1 MVEKSGSARVIAVLC
16 LCGTV
21 AALQQT
27 ILVPLLPQLP
37 RLLGTSAANASW
49 LVTVTLLSGAVAT
62 PVITR
67 LADLHGKRR
76 MLLIALASM
85 MLGALLGSIFPTLIG
100 AIVARALQGMG
111 LALIPIAI
119 ATLRDELPAHR
130 VALGISLM
138 SATLA
143 IGGGLG
149 MPLSGL
155 IAATLPWQAIFW
167 VTGLAAAVMAVLVFV
182 TVRPGRAYA
191 QGAFDWPGTVL
202 LSAGLVA
209 GLLALTKGPA
219 WGFTAPPTLA
229 LLIGTVAVLA
239 VWVPVE
245 LRKASPLV
253 DLRTASRPAVLMAN
267 TASVLLG
274 LAMMTNMLTT
284 SLVLQAPRETGYGL
298 GLDLL
303 ATGLWM
309 APTAIAFGATAPLS
323 SLMLNSVGAQT
334 TLLVGAAVMAIGF
347 WTRALTGQELWQV
360 ILCST
365 VIGVGTSLTYAAMPA
380 LVMASVPLSETA
392 SANGLNTLLRS
403 VGTSCGSALLAAVTS
418 ATALAG
424 AAVPS
429 RAGAEAVLVLAGV
442 AAALAAVLAFFMR
455 RLGRAERT
463 A

>member
-1 MVEKSGSARVIAVLC
+1 MVETSSSARVIIVLC

-37 RLLGTSAANASW
+37 RLLGTTAANASW
-49 LVTVTLLSGAVAT
+49 LVTVTLVSGAVAT

-67 LADLHGKRR
+67 LADMHGKRR
-76 MLLIALASM
+76 MLLTALGSM
-85 MLGALLGSIFPTLIG
+85 MIGAVIGSLFPTLIG
-100 AIVARALQGMG
+100 AIIARALQGMG
-111 LALIPIAI
+111 LALIPTAI

-130 VALGISLM
+130 VPLGISLM

-149 MPLSGL
+149 MPLAGL
-155 IAATLPWQAIFW
+155 IVASLPWQAIFW
-167 VTGLAAAVMAVLVFV
+167 VTGAAAAVMAVLVH
-182 TVRPGRAYA
+182 TSVRPGRAYPR
-191 QGAFDWPGTVL
+191 GSFDWPGTLL
-202 LSAGLVA
+202 LSAALVA
-209 GLLALTKGPA
+209 GLLALSKGPA

-229 LLIGTVAVLA
+229 LIAGTLVVLA
-239 VWVPVE
+239 VWGPIE
-245 LRKASPLV
+245 LRRPSPLV

-303 ATGLWM
+303 STGLWM

-323 SLMLNSVGAQT
+323 SLALNTIGAQT
-334 TLLVGAAVMAIGF
+334 TLLIGAAVMALGF
-347 WTRALTGQELWQV
+347 WTRALTGQQLWQV

-403 VGTSCGSALLAAVTS
+403 VGTSSGSALLAAFTT

-429 RAGAEAVLVLAGV
+429 RFGAEAVLVIAGF
-442 AAALAAVLAFFMR
+442 ASALAAVLAFFMR
-455 RLGRAERT
+455 RLRV
-463 A
+463 

>member
-1 MVEKSGSARVIAVLC
+1 MAEKSSSARVILVLC
-16 LCGTV
+16 LCGTA

-37 RLLGTSAANASW
+37 RLLGTTAANASW

-76 MLLIALASM
+76 MLLTALAAM
-85 MLGALLGSIFPTLIG
+85 MIGAVVGSVFPTLIG

-111 LALIPIAI
+111 LALIPTAI
-119 ATLRDELPAHR
+119 ATLRDELPPHR
-130 VALGISLM
+130 VSLGISLM
-138 SATLA
+138 SATMA
-143 IGGGLG
+143 IGAGLG

-155 IAATLPWQAIFW
+155 IASQLPWQAIFW
-167 VTGLAAAVMAVLVFV
+167 VTGLTAAVMAVLVFT

-191 QGAFDWPGTVL
+191 RGSFDWPGTAL
-202 LSAGLVA
+202 LSAALVA
-209 GLLALTKGPA
+209 GLLVLSKGPS
-219 WGFTAPPTLA
+219 WGFLTPTTLI
-229 LLIGTVAVLA
+229 LLVGTAVLLA
-239 VWVPVE
+239 IWIPVE
-245 LRKASPLV
+245 LRRPSPLV

-284 SLVLQAPRETGYGL
+284 SLVLQAPRESGYGL

-303 ATGLWM
+303 TTGLWM
-309 APTAIAFGATAPLS
+309 APTAIAFGATAPVS
-323 SLMLNSVGAQT
+323 SLMLNSIGAQT
-334 TLLVGAAVMAIGF
+334 TLLIGASVMALGF
-347 WTRALTGQELWQV
+347 WTRALTGQQLWQV
-360 ILCST
+360 VLAST
-365 VIGVGTSLTYAAMPA
+365 VIGVGTSLTFAAMPA

-403 VGTSCGSALLAAVTS
+403 VGTSCGSALLAAFTT
-418 ATALAG
+418 ATALPG

-429 RAGAEAVLVLAGV
+429 RFGAEAVLVIAGC
-442 AAALAAVLAFFMR
+442 AAALAALLAFLMR
-455 RLGRAERT
+455 RLRS
-463 A
+463 